1 MADKASVFLLVT
13 ILVLVTIILVFAM
26 KYVAAARQASLRIA
40 SEDGYRALAE
50 RTVKAQEAGTELLG
64 AINTGLAQIEMR
76 LANVEKILKEVE

>member
-26 KYVAAARQASLRIA
+26 KYVAAARQASLRTA

-50 RTVKAQEAGTELLG
+50 RTVKAQELGTELLG
-64 AINTGLAQIEMR
+64 AINTGLAQIELR
-76 LANVEKILKEVE
+76 LANVEKVLKEVE